1 MAEDRSESFAFNPLR
16 AAPAIVGEAVK
27 DIGELGSDALELVYG
42 KERTDIIEG
51 ALSDALKFIDDNLDR
66 TKAGEAT
73 TKFLGETFFPED
85 KDLSITEGVVK
96 DIGSFFVP
104 YTGALKLMKGI
115 KATSKL
121 GKATKYGT
129 AGVAADVIAKD
140 EDEQYLKG
148 IMDYVGAKGK
158 SKEVDELVAKLDINP
173 NDTVSERLL
182 KQTIDTLALGIP
194 TTLVFGMLTKAGS
207 KTIGKVKAIKNKIAT
222 PVTNTANNIASNVK
236 VVQQSPGQ
244 FLQQGKMTSAI
255 AKINTLAGR
264 LLRSK
269 TAMPDQ
275 LFKAFIKKNKYAEAK
290 ELLVKKD
297 ASDLEKVIKK
307 EQKGLDDAGIEAL
320 RTDVNRLLQG
330 NKPLGALSQELID
343 ITKKLRQN
351 IDNQSEHIR
360 DTLNLSKKSKLGL
373 AIDKNLKSYITRSYE
388 FYTNP
393 SWAKKLQKGVRG
405 ETNDAD
411 TIDRINDMR
420 DYLKKLNPTLNDSQI
435 DVALDTFIDRVTKKG
450 SGSSIIKDM
459 MGFNSG
465 GVPLKVLKGRKLN
478 PNSPDDKKLMNFLGE
493 VKDPYRNYVET
504 MRSLNQTVAKAEY
517 FKDIKKFVD
526 ENLGQNIKLGAFIP
540 SLGISS
546 KLKVDLP
553 TAFSRILKASD
564 SQFDT
569 KQNLG
574 TIVAKEMG
582 AVGGD
587 GTAFGLNKYV
597 TTDVLHD
604 MIATGIDRFE
614 PTNLLGKNYVTKILK
629 PLGESSAITRAAG
642 ITQAFE
648 TVFDH
653 TAHFINTYGMF
664 QTLASNGHIFRG
676 KEAVKSAKTLFAKMA
691 NGDKKSLEYF
701 AKAKQEGVVDSSV
714 NAEIVRR
721 NLDIFDEDLGLKG
734 PGKRLKKAG
743 DIAKKAFI
751 RTPQEFYGLTD
762 DFGKLTALQA
772 EQKSYQKALNLTD
785 DEAFK
790 YAAEVV
796 RNTMPSYTTA
806 IPLVRSILSRNP
818 IIGTYATFPA
828 EILRTNFNIIRIA
841 KRDIEKGIATGNVE
855 LIKIGARRLSGLA
868 ATTVGLDYAFNRN
881 NEDEITG
888 MGVTKESQKGINQ
901 LVSSW
906 QKNTQKAYLEPIYEG
921 QGGEIFTKYV
931 DSGSLDANHYTK
943 NIVKFVL
950 GKVLAGKDVSETEL
964 NDMFYDRLQE
974 IASPYYSTKFLAKSF
989 GEIMYGVDE
998 NGRPVTKEE
1007 ALTNLGKVVT
1017 PGTVKNLYKALITAK
1032 RAEEKAEFDKLPIAS
1047 TASGYPIVYEDEKY
1061 FNRTGIRKQ
1070 KMNVSKS
1077 VGYFLYNE
1085 VQGLKEPIKSFQSTL
1100 KRFPSKVYTQEDI
1113 DEVVKAYLDSQV
1125 ERKELMRQFSDRLKL
1140 VKNIQYYKKEG
1151 DKIFKKRFG
1160 LEKILQANAR
1170 MGRRKIDKDILYALA
1185 DGKNGEGFFIP
1196 DRVVNKNNIITII
1209 KDKRFPPELVK
1220 QLAAV
1225 QSQITGARLR
1235 DE

>member
-1 MAEDRSESFAFNPLR
+1 MAEKEEKIKSYIPNPFR
-16 AAPAIVGEAVK
+16 FIPAAIGEAGK
-27 DIGELGSDALELVYG
+27 DLADLGSDALELVYG
-42 KERTDIIEG
+42 KERTDIMEG
-51 ALSDALKFIDDNLDR
+51 ALSSALKFIDDNLDK
-66 TKAGEAT
+66 TAVGKAT
-73 TKFLGETFFPED
+73 TQALEKTFYP
-85 KDLSITEGVVK
+85 KDLSPIEEAGK
-96 DIGSFFVP
+96 QIGSYFVP
-104 YTGALKLMKGI
+104 YTGVAKILKAK
-115 KATSKL
+115 KA
-121 GKATKYGT
+121 ATKLDKYARYGT
-129 AGVAADVIAKD
+129 AGVIADVIAKD
-140 EDEQYLKG
+140 EDEQYLNE
-148 IMDYVGAKGK
+148 IMNLVGAKGK

-194 TTLVFGMLTKAGS
+194 TTLVFSLLTKAGS
-207 KTIGKVKAIKNKIAT
+207 KTIGKVKAIKNKITT

-275 LFKAFIKKNKYAEAK
+275 LFKAFVKKNKYAEAK

-297 ASDLEKVIKK
+297 ASDLEKIIKK
-307 EQKGLDDAGIEAL
+307 EQKGLDEAGIEAL

-330 NKPLGALSQELID
+330 NKPVGVLSQELTD

-373 AIDKNLKSYITRSYE
+373 AIDNNLKSYITRSYE

-393 SWAKKLQKGVRG
+393 AWARKLQEGVRG
-405 ETNDAD
+405 KTNDAD

-435 DVALDTFIDRVTKKG
+435 DVALDTFIDGVTKKG
-450 SGSSIIKDM
+450 SGSNIIKDM

-478 PNSPDDKKLMNFLGE
+478 PNNPDDKKLMNFLGE

-526 ENLGQNIKLGAFIP
+526 ENLGQNIKLGGFVTI
-540 SLGISS
+540 
-546 KLKVDLP
+546 KNMP

-574 TIVAKEMG
+574 TIVAREMG
-582 AVGGD
+582 SVGGD

-597 TTDVLHD
+597 TTDILHD
-604 MIATGIDRFE
+604 MISTGIDRFE
-614 PTNLLGKNYVTKILK
+614 PTNLLGKNIVTKVLK
-629 PLGESSAITRAAG
+629 PLGESSTITKAAG

-653 TAHFINTYGMF
+653 TAHAINTLGMF
-664 QTLASNGHIFRG
+664 QTLASNGHILRG

-691 NGDKKSLEYF
+691 NGDRKSLEYF

-772 EQKSYQKALNLTD
+772 EQQSYKEALKLSD
-785 DEAFK
+785 EEAFK

-828 EILRTNFNIIRIA
+828 EILRTNFNIIKIGLGDLR
-841 KRDIEKGIATGNVE
+841 KGIATNNID
-855 LIKIGARRLSGLA
+855 LIKVGARRLSGLA

-906 QKNTQKAYLEPIYEG
+906 QKNTQKAFLEPIYEG

-964 NDMFYDRLQE
+964 DDMFYDRLQE

-989 GEIMYGVDE
+989 GEIVYGVSED
-998 NGRPVTKEE
+998 GRPVTKEE
-1007 ALTNLGKVVT
+1007 ALKNLGRVAT
-1017 PGTVKNLYKALITAK
+1017 PGAIKNLYKAFVTAK
-1032 RAEEKAEFDKLPIAS
+1032 NAEEKAEFDKLPIAS

-1077 VGYFLYNE
+1077 VGYFLYNQTQE
-1085 VQGLKEPIKSFQSTL
+1085 LKEPIKSFQSTL

-1113 DEVVKAYLDSQV
+1113 NEVVKAYIDSQV
-1125 ERKELMRQFSDRLKL
+1125 ERKELMRKFSDRLKL

-1160 LEKILQANAR
+1160 LEKILQANSR

-1185 DGKNGEGFFIP
+1185 DGKNGEGFFMP